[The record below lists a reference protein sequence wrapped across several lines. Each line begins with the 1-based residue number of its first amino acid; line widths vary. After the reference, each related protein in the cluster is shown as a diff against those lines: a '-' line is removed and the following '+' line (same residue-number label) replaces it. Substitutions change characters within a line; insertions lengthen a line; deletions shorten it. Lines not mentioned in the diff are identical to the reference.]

1 MPTVEDLLRS
11 PALQLRLIAGEAG
24 VSRRVAWAHVSEL
37 EDPTPWLSGS
47 EMIMTTGMALP
58 RSAAGQRSYLERLD
72 DAGVACLA
80 VSERMFVPPL
90 TPSFFAAAASRGFP
104 VVEVPIPVPF
114 MAISQ
119 EVAAAVASGGAGQ
132 RLNAQLQVFGAVQW
146 LASGTLSA
154 AEIFARLERLSGYT
168 LYACTLGRASLLEG
182 LRVPPPEYA
191 DLIPD
196 TATSPPTVP
205 GGYVLPITGPRGT
218 AGYLLAMESPSAA
231 PGGVSVVQHIATV
244 AALQLSMVAH
254 EREMLR
260 RSGAET
266 LAEML
271 QGAVATRRLASNG
284 FSVDRPLRLAVVPG
298 EADDER
304 VADVFAGAGLPCF
317 ILRQQDELV
326 ILLQDVDAAR
336 AALTG
341 AVTVAVGFSRPFL
354 ADPSAAGA
362 AAGSVVG
369 AAAGSAAGSV
379 VAVARR
385 EARWA
390 LARALEAGRA
400 VASYGEDRTEKWLT
414 SETGELRALASQV
427 LGAVLAYDAVH
438 SGDLVSSV
446 RVWLEH
452 DRQTDRAAR
461 ALHVH
466 PNTLLYRIR
475 RFEQISGRSLAST
488 ESLAEVWLAMR
499 TTAAVPSGLAFFY
512 GFRAGGLRGAA
523 VAGLCRV
530 PAGAAGA
537 GTQRGRLPGLDVEH
551 SAHPGH
557 PGVRGPD
564 VAGADD
570 AGREPG

>member
-1 MPTVEDLLRS
+1 MPRDGLITVEDLLRS
-11 PALQLRLIAGEAG
+11 PALQLRLLAGESG
-24 VSRRVAWAHVSEL
+24 TGRRVAWAHVSEL
-37 EDPTPWLSGS
+37 EDPTPWLFGS

-90 TPSFFAAAASRGFP
+90 TASFLAAAASRGFP

-119 EVAAAVASGGAGQ
+119 EVAAAVQGDTGQ

-146 LASGTLSA
+146 LAAGNLSA
-154 AEIFARLERLSGYT
+154 AEIFARLERLSGYS
-168 LYACTLGRASLLEG
+168 LYACTLGRTRLLDG

-191 DLIPD
+191 DLIPA
-196 TATSPPTVP
+196 TVTSPPTVP
-205 GGYVLPITGPRGT
+205 GGYVLPVTGPRGT
-218 AGYLLAMESPSAA
+218 AGYILAMESPSAA
-231 PGGVSVVQHIATV
+231 PAGVSVVQHIATV
-244 AALQLSMVAH
+244 AALQLSMLAH

-271 QGAVATRRLASNG
+271 QGQLEGSVVTRRLAGNG
-284 FSVDRPLRLAVVPG
+284 FVVDRPLRLAVVPG
-298 EADDER
+298 AADDDR
-304 VADVFAGAGLPCF
+304 VADALASAGLPYL

-326 ILLQDVDAAR
+326 VLIQDGEADR

-341 AVTVAVGFSRPFL
+341 ALGVAAGFSRPF
-354 ADPSAAGA
+354 AG
-362 AAGSVVG
+362 
-369 AAAGSAAGSV
+369 GSAAGGSSV
-379 VAVARR
+379 AGSSVAVARR

-400 VASYGEDRTEKWLT
+400 VVSYGEDRTEKWLT
-414 SETGELRALASQV
+414 SETADLRALVSQV
-427 LGAVLAYDAVH
+427 LGAVLEYDAVH
-438 SGDLVSSV
+438 SGDLVPSV

-461 ALHVH
+461 ALHIH

-475 RFEQISGRSLAST
+475 RFEQLSGRSLAST
-488 ESLAEVWLAMR
+488 EALAEVWLAMR
-499 TTAAVPSGLAFFY
+499 TTAAVPE
-512 GFRAGGLRGAA
+512 R
-523 VAGLCRV
+523 
-530 PAGAAGA
+530 
-537 GTQRGRLPGLDVEH
+537 
-551 SAHPGH
+551 
-557 PGVRGPD
+557 
-564 VAGADD
+564 
-570 AGREPG
+570 

>member
-1 MPTVEDLLRS
+1 MPRDGLITVEDLLRS
-11 PALQLRLIAGEAG
+11 PALQLRLLAGESG
-24 VSRRVAWAHVSEL
+24 TGRRVAWAHVSEL
-37 EDPTPWLSGS
+37 EDPTPWLFGS

-90 TPSFFAAAASRGFP
+90 TASFLAAAASRGFP

-119 EVAAAVASGGAGQ
+119 EVAAAVQGDTGQ

-146 LASGTLSA
+146 LAAGNLSA
-154 AEIFARLERLSGYT
+154 AEIFARLERLSGYS
-168 LYACTLGRASLLEG
+168 LYACTLGRTRLLDG

-191 DLIPD
+191 DLIPA
-196 TATSPPTVP
+196 TVTSPPTVP
-205 GGYVLPITGPRGT
+205 GGYVLPVTGPRGT
-218 AGYLLAMESPSAA
+218 AGYILAMESPSAA
-231 PGGVSVVQHIATV
+231 PAGVSVVQHIATV
-244 AALQLSMVAH
+244 AALQLSMLAH

-271 QGAVATRRLASNG
+271 QGQLEGSVVTRRLAGNG
-284 FSVDRPLRLAVVPG
+284 FVVDRPLRLAVVPG
-298 EADDER
+298 AADDDR
-304 VADVFAGAGLPCF
+304 VADALASAGLPYL

-326 ILLQDVDAAR
+326 VLIQDGEADR

-341 AVTVAVGFSRPFL
+341 ALGVAAGFSRPF
-354 ADPSAAGA
+354 AGGSS
-362 AAGSVVG
+362 AGSSV
-369 AAAGSAAGSV
+369 AGSS

-400 VASYGEDRTEKWLT
+400 VVSYGEDRTEKWLT
-414 SETGELRALASQV
+414 SETADLRALVSQV
-427 LGAVLAYDAVH
+427 LGAVLEYDAVH
-438 SGDLVSSV
+438 SGDLVPSV

-461 ALHVH
+461 ALHIH

-475 RFEQISGRSLAST
+475 RFEQLSGRSLAST
-488 ESLAEVWLAMR
+488 EALAEVWLAMR
-499 TTAAVPSGLAFFY
+499 TTAAVPE
-512 GFRAGGLRGAA
+512 R
-523 VAGLCRV
+523 
-530 PAGAAGA
+530 
-537 GTQRGRLPGLDVEH
+537 
-551 SAHPGH
+551 
-557 PGVRGPD
+557 
-564 VAGADD
+564 
-570 AGREPG
+570 

>member
-1 MPTVEDLLRS
+1 VVPRDGLITVEDLLRS
-11 PALQLRLIAGEAG
+11 PALQLRLLAGESG
-24 VSRRVAWAHVSEL
+24 TGRRVAWAHVSEL
-37 EDPTPWLSGS
+37 EDPTPWLFGS

-90 TPSFFAAAASRGFP
+90 TASFLAAAASRGFP

-119 EVAAAVASGGAGQ
+119 EVAAAVQGDTGQ

-146 LASGTLSA
+146 LAAGNLSA
-154 AEIFARLERLSGYT
+154 AEIFARLERLSGYS
-168 LYACTLGRASLLEG
+168 LYACTLGRTRLLDG
-182 LRVPPPEYA
+182 LRVPPAEYA
-191 DLIPD
+191 DLIPA
-196 TATSPPTVP
+196 TVTSPPTVP
-205 GGYVLPITGPRGT
+205 GGYVLPVTGPRGT
-218 AGYLLAMESPSAA
+218 AGYILAMESPSAA
-231 PGGVSVVQHIATV
+231 PAGVSVVQHIATV
-244 AALQLSMVAH
+244 AALQLSMLAH

-271 QGAVATRRLASNG
+271 QGQLEGSVVTRRLAGNG
-284 FSVDRPLRLAVVPG
+284 FVVDRPLRLAVVPG
-298 EADDER
+298 AADDDR
-304 VADVFAGAGLPCF
+304 VADALASAGLPYL

-326 ILLQDVDAAR
+326 VLIQDGEADR

-341 AVTVAVGFSRPFL
+341 ALGVAAGFSRPF
-354 ADPSAAGA
+354 AGGSSAGGSSV
-362 AAGSVVG
+362 AGS
-369 AAAGSAAGSV
+369 S

-400 VASYGEDRTEKWLT
+400 VVSYGEDRTEKWLT
-414 SETGELRALASQV
+414 SETADLRALVSQV
-427 LGAVLAYDAVH
+427 LGAVLEYDAVH
-438 SGDLVSSV
+438 SGDLVPSV

-461 ALHVH
+461 ALHIH

-475 RFEQISGRSLAST
+475 RFEQLSGRSLAST
-488 ESLAEVWLAMR
+488 EALAEVWLAMR
-499 TTAAVPSGLAFFY
+499 TTAAVPE
-512 GFRAGGLRGAA
+512 R
-523 VAGLCRV
+523 
-530 PAGAAGA
+530 
-537 GTQRGRLPGLDVEH
+537 
-551 SAHPGH
+551 
-557 PGVRGPD
+557 
-564 VAGADD
+564 
-570 AGREPG
+570 